1 MQGKPQQ
8 VERASNEPWVIA
20 PGNHDGVHLGHR
32 ALLRTARAIADQGG
46 YRTRALTFEPH
57 PLAHFDPANAPEKL
71 TLHARRAEL
80 LRAAGADSV
89 FVQPFTSEFAS
100 LTPEA
105 FVDWLLA
112 QNARAL
118 VVGPDFR
125 FGHQRLG
132 DVTLLRQLG
141 AARGFDVSIEEP
153 VLLRG
158 ERVSSSAI
166 RLALRGGDVGRASRM
181 LGRFHEVQGEVVRGD
196 QRGRTIG
203 FPTANL
209 HPEPVLPPSDG
220 VYAVIAR
227 ELDAGDRPLLL
238 GVANLGT
245 RPTFA
250 AGRSVEV
257 HLFDF
262 ERDIY
267 GARLR
272 VGFVERVR
280 GERKFSG
287 IAELREQIARDS
299 DSARQLLAAR
309 DLELERW
316 I

>member
-1 MQGKPQQ
+1 MPGSTQQ
-8 VERASNEPWVIA
+8 FEQASSEPWVVA

-32 ALLRTARAIADQGG
+32 ALLRTARRLADVSG
-46 YRTRALTFEPH
+46 YRTRALTFDPH
-57 PLAHFDPANAPEKL
+57 PLSLFDPDNAPEKL
-71 TLHARRAEL
+71 TLHPRRAEL
-80 LRAAGADSV
+80 LQGAGADSV
-89 FVQPFTSEFAS
+89 FVQPFTPEFAALS
-100 LTPEA
+100 PEA

-112 QNARAL
+112 QDARAL

-125 FGHQRLG
+125 FGKQRQG
-132 DVTLLRQLG
+132 DVALLCELG
-141 AARGFDVSIEEP
+141 KQRGFEVAIEEP
-153 VLLRG
+153 VLLQG

-166 RLALRGGDVGRASRM
+166 RLAVRSGDVARASRM
-181 LGRFHEVQGEVVRGD
+181 LGRFHEVQGRVVQGD

-209 HPEPVLPPSDG
+209 FPEPVLPPCDG

-227 ELDAGDRPLLL
+227 ELGGSERVVLE
-238 GVANLGT
+238 GIANLGT

-262 ERDIY
+262 ARDIY
-267 GARLR
+267 GAELR

-280 GERKFSG
+280 GERRFSG
-287 IAELREQIARDS
+287 VAELKEQILRDC
-299 DSARQLLAAR
+299 DSARETLR
-309 DLELERW
+309 TRNPELERW